1 MGNSVSPR
9 FTGAITVSIVLAFLL
24 LLVPLPESWILWRPE
39 WIVLTFIYWSLK
51 FSYKTSI
58 VVAWIAGLFI
68 DVFYGSILG
77 QHALT
82 LVIVV
87 FMSLRLM
94 PRLSTTI
101 LWHQLILVFLVLGS
115 YLLINLW
122 IMAATGSNPATW
134 EYWLPLLSSLIIWP
148 TYRWVLSF
156 FHHERNRFEVF

>member
-24 LLVPLPESWILWRPE
+24 LLVPVPESWILWRPE
-39 WIVLTFIYWSLK
+39 WLVLTFIYWCLK
-51 FSYKTSI
+51 FSYKMSI
-58 VVAWIAGLFI
+58 VLAWIAGLFI

-94 PRLSTTI
+94 PRLSTHI

-134 EYWLPLLSSLIIWP
+134 QYWLPLLSSLMIWP
-148 TYRWVLSF
+148 LYRWVLSF
-156 FHHERNRFEVF
+156 FHLERNRFEVF